1 MIENSLYGTMVEY
14 KEKGDDSMAI
24 SLMEAYI
31 IETLKAHPYTYEEVA
46 GFLQEGNLDVFAQD
60 YKYDFTLLHNLYM
73 TDEAA
78 FKTAY
83 TERYTVKYV
92 TINGLVGLLRMRF
105 GIEEGITKQ
114 ETSVTGIEVSPEV
127 EEEIRFML
135 SSNWNVTREGAT
147 ITISA

>member
-1 MIENSLYGTMVEY
+1 
-14 KEKGDDSMAI
+14 MAI

-31 IETLKAHPYTYEEVA
+31 IETLKAHPYTYEEVV
-46 GFLQEGNLDVFAQD
+46 GYLQQGNLEVFSQD
-60 YKYDFTLLHNLYM
+60 YDYDFTLLQKLYI

-105 GIEEGITKQ
+105 GIVDGFTKR
-114 ETSVTGIEVSPEV
+114 ETSVTGIEVNAEI
-127 EEEIRFML
+127 EEAIRYML
-135 SSNWNVTREGAT
+135 SSNWKVTREGAY

>member
-1 MIENSLYGTMVEY
+1 
-14 KEKGDDSMAI
+14 MAI

-46 GFLQEGNLDVFAQD
+46 SYLKQGNLEVFSKD
-60 YKYDFTLLHNLYM
+60 YDYDFTLLQKLYT
-73 TDEAA
+73 TDEVA
-78 FKTAY
+78 FKDAY

-105 GIEEGITKQ
+105 GIEDGITKH
-114 ETSVTGIEVSPEV
+114 ETSVTGIEVNAEV
-127 EEEIRFML
+127 EEEIRYML
-135 SSNWNVTREGAT
+135 SSNWNVSREGAT